1 MKRLAACVV
10 VVALAAAGCSLFN
23 KGRLGPKP
31 QPATFSQ
38 YHLAGWG
45 WDRVDRVVVLPFLNK
60 SPYTHTGDELRY
72 AFTSEMQRMGRF
84 EVVANA
90 PDEQAPL
97 AAEIHQGGRFD
108 EATMLAIGRATN
120 ADVVIHGIITHY
132 SPYPRPRIGLIIQA
146 VAPREAKI
154 VASVDGIW
162 DTTDVC
168 LADRCRI
175 YYRQRVRQRP
185 PWIRNNVIACDDS
198 FAADLALDSPAL
210 FQRWVSHEIVL
221 TLFGLPV
228 PGVISPGTG
237 SPEGISPGMNSKVTP
252 GSGELPPPQPPG
264 ATPLPDASD
273 GKVK

>member
-1 MKRLAACVV
+1 MKRLAACVA

-23 KGRLGPKP
+23 KGKLEPKP

-38 YHLAGWG
+38 YHLAGWS

-60 SPYTHTGDELRY
+60 SPYTHTGDEVRA

-84 EVVANA
+84 EVIYNG
-90 PDEQAPL
+90 PDEQALL
-97 AAEIHQGGRFD
+97 ATEIHQAGRFD

-120 ADVVIHGIITHY
+120 ADVVIHGVITQY

-146 VAPREAKI
+146 VAPREAKV

-162 DTTDVC
+162 DTTDVA

-185 PWIRNNVIACDDS
+185 PFIRNNVIASDDS

-210 FQRWVSHEIVL
+210 FQRWVCHEIVL

-228 PGVISPGTG
+228 PGIISPGL
-237 SPEGISPGMNSKVTP
+237 NSKVP
-252 GSGELPPPQPPG
+252 SGSGEHPPPPPPDAPPPPG
-264 ATPLPDASD
+264 APV